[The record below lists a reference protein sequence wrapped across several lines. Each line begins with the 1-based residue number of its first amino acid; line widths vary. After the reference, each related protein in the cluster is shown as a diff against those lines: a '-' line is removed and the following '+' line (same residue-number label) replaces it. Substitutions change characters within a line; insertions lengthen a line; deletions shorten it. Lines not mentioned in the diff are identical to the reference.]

1 MKRSVLSILMAGA
14 VLSACATLAPVDDET
29 SASVEPAAATDV
41 PAATEEDEGQGGGE
55 RVGN

>member
-41 PAATEEDEGQGGGE
+41 PAATDEGQGGGE

>member
-14 VLSACATLAPVDDET
+14 VLSACATLAPADDET
-29 SASVEPAAATDV
+29 SASVEPVAATDAA
-41 PAATEEDEGQGGGE
+41 AATEEDEGQGGGE

>member
-1 MKRSVLSILMAGA
+1 MAGA

-29 SASVEPAAATDV
+29 SASVEPAAATDA